1 MSFRDRL
8 ALFLVTMLVVVQA
21 LTAAFTYSTIR
32 SSLVERGKNQLATA
46 TTVLMKQLDVL
57 GQRVGDDVE
66 VLSLDYALRKAVAE
80 HDPATAL
87 SALRNHGNRV
97 GAARMMLVELDGKV
111 SADTG
116 DRYSPGTAFP
126 FPGLIRAAG
135 SDDQATALA
144 VLDGRLYWIVAVPV
158 RAPVMVMPIY
168 GWSCRRTRSRGRM
181 AAWENYASALK
192 TELQISPLRKRRP
205 NYPL

>member
-8 ALFLVTMLVVVQA
+8 ALFLVVMLVVVQA

-32 SSLVERGKNQLATA
+32 SSLVERGKHQLATA

-97 GAARMMLVELDGKV
+97 GATRMSRYAPKNLSNSTIAPAGMPQQ
-111 SADTG
+111 TG
-116 DRYSPGTAFP
+116 
-126 FPGLIRAAG
+126 
-135 SDDQATALA
+135 
-144 VLDGRLYWIVAVPV
+144 
-158 RAPVMVMPIY
+158 
-168 GWSCRRTRSRGRM
+168 TRPES
-181 AAWENYASALK
+181 
-192 TELQISPLRKRRP
+192 QD
-205 NYPL
+205 